1 MTSEQTNKRI
11 VTDTFG
17 QEFELV
23 KKIGQ
28 GGQGVVCTTQ
38 VDNVLVK
45 MSTQRDKDKKRMW
58 IEHVHW
64 LMRQP
69 LEKLNIAKPFSRIAM
84 KGNNFGYAME
94 LMDGLIPLE
103 LLMNE
108 TEEWRFS
115 ECDITSCEVIK
126 NIHEVTK

>member
-1 MTSEQTNKRI
+1 MASEQAKKRI

-45 MSTQRDKDKKRMW
+45 MSTQRDKDKK
-58 IEHVHW
+58 E
-64 LMRQP
+64 
-69 LEKLNIAKPFSRIAM
+69 N
-84 KGNNFGYAME
+84 
-94 LMDGLIPLE
+94 GLSMFIG
-103 LLMNE
+103 
-108 TEEWRFS
+108 
-115 ECDITSCEVIK
+115 
-126 NIHEVTK
+126 